1 MSLIAIAMYTKW
13 TPCPQRASRLAMVE
27 NVWRRTN
34 LLERLTYSL
43 FLLSVSNLSSSI
55 FPGVCPAW
63 TSFSNLCFANITST
77 VAWLKYRTFAR
88 TVKRFRARADAY
100 TNKESLRE
108 REGGEM
114 RENWWVHFFATLT
127 WTVSCKPHERSGF
140 SMMYVAKETEERT
153 APKRKYFGNNLLWI
167 KPNVCLGRCLY
178 IVKPVK
184 ITKNNEIFKF
194 IGILIIFIA
203 LNNTTSQTY
212 QQRM

>member
-108 REGGEM
+108 REGGRWGRIDGCIFSPLSLELFPANPTN
-114 RENWWVHFFATLT
+114 EVGSQWCTL
-127 WTVSCKPHERSGF
+127 PR
-140 SMMYVAKETEERT
+140 
-153 APKRKYFGNNLLWI
+153 KRKKGRPQRGNIL
-167 KPNVCLGRCLY
+167 
-178 IVKPVK
+178 
-184 ITKNNEIFKF
+184 EIICFE
-194 IGILIIFIA
+194 
-203 LNNTTSQTY
+203 
-212 QQRM
+212 

>member
-27 NVWRRTN
+27 NVWRCTN

-100 TNKESLRE
+100 SNKESLRE
-108 REGGEM
+108 RGGGDEGELMGSFF
-114 RENWWVHFFATLT
+114 RHSHLNCFLQTPRTKWVLND
-127 WTVSCKPHERSGF
+127 VRCQGNGRKDGP
-140 SMMYVAKETEERT
+140 KE
-153 APKRKYFGNNLLWI
+153 
-167 KPNVCLGRCLY
+167 
-178 IVKPVK
+178 
-184 ITKNNEIFKF
+184 EIFWK
-194 IGILIIFIA
+194 
-203 LNNTTSQTY
+203 
-212 QQRM
+212 